1 MSIKKNELGSINPS
15 VETRNLDKVT
25 ACTGNLYESL
35 VVIAKRANQ
44 INAQV
49 KEELHSKLTEFASV
63 SDNLDEVFE
72 NREQIEISRH
82 YEKLPNPCLVA
93 TEEVLRG
100 DVFSRHIDSTTE

>member
-1 MSIKKNELGSINPS
+1 MSFKKSEIAGINPS
-15 VETRNLDKVT
+15 VETRDLDKVT

-44 INAQV
+44 INSQV
-49 KEELHSKLTEFASV
+49 KEELHGKLSEFASS

-82 YEKLPNPCLVA
+82 YEKLPNPCLIA
-93 TEEVLRG
+93 IEEVLRG
-100 DVFSRHIDSTTE
+100 DVYSRHLDSTPE